1 VLALMFPRK
10 PKLDEATRKAV
21 DLYSTDDL
29 RRLYQLESTDLIR
42 LRDSNLKRADLRAEI
57 LWRLWCERWV
67 SRITLFFAVVGAMA
81 AIVAA
86 VEGWPQ

>member
-1 VLALMFPRK
+1 MIRCK
-10 PKLDEATRKAV
+10 PKLDAPTRQAV

-29 RRLYQLESTDLIR
+29 RRLYQLESSEQIR
-42 LRDSNLKRADLRAEI
+42 LRDSNLSRAELKAEI

-67 SRITLFFAVVGAMA
+67 SRLTLWIALIGAAA

-86 VEGWPQ
+86 TEGWPQLGHP

>member
-1 VLALMFPRK
+1 MIRFRPRLEKALR
-10 PKLDEATRKAV
+10 EAV

-29 RRLYQLESTDLIR
+29 RREYQSKERSELIPLTR
-42 LRDSNLKRADLRAEI
+42 GILIDRTELRAEI

-67 SRITLFFAVVGAMA
+67 SRTILLAAVVGAVA

-86 VEGWPQ
+86 VEGWPK